1 MAAYGVRKP
10 AAQDEA
16 LSISIDQSMPVIG
29 KTKGSFND
37 SFSQLD
43 QSPKRPANKNTLSS
57 TSAHFR
63 PAATQN
69 LPMREGGKTQDE
81 WTVLLGSQE
90 GQAQRVDE
98 LVRHVKREVMKN
110 EYGKPQYLQG
120 LAQRE
125 NEREFERYIEKNQKR
140 MFNEQNH
147 HDFSEMILKENKD
160 QQKRME
166 VSMYNSNEIRRKRQD
181 GARDKAAVQAN
192 NKQLDDDEFHRVYQ
206 REQESKRLRFEWR
219 KMCENNHDVEVA
231 EQKRKASEEREE
243 NLKAGVHHK
252 NLGTDYLNHMQYQ
265 QRASKKID
273 KRGEDLA
280 TSLTSNKRVGH
291 KNEAQDAMTK
301 SPNKITDTS
310 HLNLETKKLKN
321 LRAKHSPVSLKDL
334 ARLSEQQTEVGSARG
349 NSTSLL
355 QDEQSDYRDTT
366 VQNTTLWNQVE
377 ESLKKEKRDNQ
388 MSYK

>member
-1 MAAYGVRKP
+1 
-10 AAQDEA
+10 
-16 LSISIDQSMPVIG
+16 
-29 KTKGSFND
+29 
-37 SFSQLD
+37 
-43 QSPKRPANKNTLSS
+43 
-57 TSAHFR
+57 
-63 PAATQN
+63 
-69 LPMREGGKTQDE
+69 
-81 WTVLLGSQE
+81 
-90 GQAQRVDE
+90 
-98 LVRHVKREVMKN
+98 
-110 EYGKPQYLQG
+110 
-120 LAQRE
+120 
-125 NEREFERYIEKNQKR
+125 

-349 NSTSLL
+349 NSTSLIM
-355 QDEQSDYRDTT
+355 DEQSDYRDTT